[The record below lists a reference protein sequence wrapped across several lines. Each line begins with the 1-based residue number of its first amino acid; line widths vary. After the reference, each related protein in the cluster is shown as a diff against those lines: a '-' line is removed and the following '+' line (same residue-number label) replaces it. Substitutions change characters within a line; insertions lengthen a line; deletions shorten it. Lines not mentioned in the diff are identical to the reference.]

1 MYSFGGIILFATLL
15 NLFNTINYSVQVRRN
30 YIGMMRAVGARR
42 KTIPKLYLVEILLIF
57 ARSLPWVLVFGGGVS
72 LALKLIVDSSF
83 NIYGA
88 DFLNVTLSLNF
99 WYFFAA
105 FALVAAALFLVAY
118 AFSAIACRR
127 VARGPILEVLS
138 DEK

>member
-1 MYSFGGIILFATLL
+1 M
-15 NLFNTINYSVQVRRN
+15 
-30 YIGMMRAVGARR
+30 
-42 KTIPKLYLVEILLIF
+42 
-57 ARSLPWVLVFGGGVS
+57 LVFGGGVS

-138 DEK
+138 DENNVMLFKAVAATGFTFTFALRIRKGTERK